1 MGRAAATGLSPVPF
15 YAACRAGTR
24 RGAGRAAEWGTGP
37 RPAPAAGGPAQ
48 PAKFSAYSLRTS
60 GSVTKSIGTVP
71 STAGPPLRPAAEA

>member
-1 MGRAAATGLSPVPF
+1 MPPAGPGPGGERGAPPNGARRRVPAAA
-15 YAACRAGTR
+15 
-24 RGAGRAAEWGTGP
+24 EGP
-37 RPAPAAGGPAQ
+37 RPGPAVGGRAQ